1 MDQFWLADRTKGEGT
16 PLLTPSLV
24 DSAVTLDSATDMDVE
39 VSKRSGVVT
48 LKPFTPG
55 LPPAKPLFQRS
66 RKRREYEQAFDR
78 SNKLEILPGV
88 FESLDYSKFLVIKL
102 DDEKRFHDMDMFEVN
117 EEITSIC
124 EREPNIV
131 RQSDGSLLIEVTSLE
146 ESKKLQSLTL
156 LSGSS
161 ARCFPH
167 RTLNTCKGVIRSVDL
182 LKYSEERLEKEFR
195 SQKVIEVKQMKRSS
209 DGTIIP
215 LPVYVLTFDLLR
227 LPPII
232 KAAWLR
238 LQVKPYVPT
247 PRRCYYCQKFGHVSN
262 NCRRKIKGEKNICNI
277 CGQEDHG
284 ECNNTPS
291 CVNCRESH
299 PSSSKKCDRY
309 ILEKEIQTVKTKDR
323 ISFVEAKNRVLS
335 QCIRPGVTF
344 ASILDKSKKFNTNFH
359 KESTKVLNSLPKVSN
374 QDGQSHPKKQLP
386 ASNQKRR
393 RLSGDEHLKPPKIQ
407 SVSTP
412 IANKF
417 ELLHDETD
425 LVISDKVSE
434 LTNALPCETLQTMN
448 HLSVQAEVHISATP
462 VQEIETSLSSPVP
475 EETLSCSGL
484 PPTSD
489 KEDEVSLP
497 SLEGGD
503 DFSSDPHSDF
513 KSKSKDKSEG
523 NLNSESNSK
532 SILNKDNL
540 TSKANPKK
548 KDLKPVINRE
558 IKVPLKTNKGLV
570 RKKETGESKM
580 NSRKTSNKGSPITK
594 H

>member
-1 MDQFWLADRTKGEGT
+1 METPPGPSVDDRTL
-16 PLLTPSLV
+16 PLKDLAMNISPS
-24 DSAVTLDSATDMDVE
+24 
-39 VSKRSGVVT
+39 
-48 LKPFTPG
+48 P
-55 LPPAKPLFQRS
+55 PPAKSLSQRS
-66 RKRREYEQAFDR
+66 RKRREDNGTINQ
-78 SNKLEILPGV
+78 SNRLEILPGV
-88 FESLDYSKFLVIKL
+88 FEALDYSKFLVVKL
-102 DDEKRFHDMDMFEVN
+102 DDEKRFQDMDMFEVN
-117 EEITSIC
+117 EEIASIC

-182 LKYSEERLEKEFR
+182 MKYSEERLEKEFR

-209 DGTIIP
+209 NGNITP

-262 NCRRKIKGEKNICNI
+262 NCRRKIKGEKNICNV
-277 CGQEDHG
+277 CGQEEHG
-284 ECNNTPS
+284 ECNNTPY

-309 ILEKEIQTVKTKDR
+309 ILEREIQTVKTKDR

-335 QCIRPGVTF
+335 QYIRPGVSF
-344 ASILDKSKKFNTNFH
+344 ASVLEKSKKFSTNIH
-359 KESTKVLNSLPKVSN
+359 KKTATSTLDSLSIVNK
-374 QDGQSHPKKQLP
+374 QCGQSHPKKPLP

-393 RLSGDEHLKPPKIQ
+393 RLSGDEHLKPSKIQ

-417 ELLHDETD
+417 ALLHDETD
-425 LVISDKVSE
+425 LVPNNISE
-434 LTNALPCETLQTMN
+434 LTNVLPCETSQTSN
-448 HLSVQAEVHISATP
+448 HLMVQAEVHISATP
-462 VQEIETSLSSPVP
+462 VQKAETSPSSPVS
-475 EETLSCSGL
+475 EENLSYSG
-484 PPTSD
+484 PHSTSN

-503 DFSSDPHSDF
+503 DFSSDTPSDF
-513 KSKSKDKSEG
+513 KSKFKADSEG

-532 SILNKDNL
+532 FKGNKANII
-540 TSKANPKK
+540 SKANQRKT
-548 KDLKPVINRE
+548 DLRPVINRA
-558 IKVPLKTNKGLV
+558 IKVPMKTDKGLAK
-570 RKKETGESKM
+570 KKETGEPKM
-580 NSRKTSNKGSPITK
+580 NSRKTSDKGSPITK